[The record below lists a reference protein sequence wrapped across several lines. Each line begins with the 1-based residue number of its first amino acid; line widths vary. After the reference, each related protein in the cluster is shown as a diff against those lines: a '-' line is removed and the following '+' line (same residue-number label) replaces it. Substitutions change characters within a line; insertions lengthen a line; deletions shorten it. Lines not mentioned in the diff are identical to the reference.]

1 MYLLHRSVI
10 THVYCGSGSPLWCC
24 HNAWKKGHICK
35 FVICNNCKERE
46 DNERLIKLGNT
57 RLRRDVS
64 ASDKKKTLDCND
76 PCSHNHI
83 TQHMRAVTD
92 DTYFSA
98 KYLKKTIDKNL
109 PLPTVCSQCHLTLS
123 NNK

>member
-1 MYLLHRSVI
+1 ME
-10 THVYCGSGSPLWCC
+10 
-24 HNAWKKGHICK
+24 KGHICK

-46 DNERLIKLGNT
+46 DNERLVKLGGT
-57 RLRRDVS
+57 RLHRDVS
-64 ASDKKKTLDCND
+64 SSDKKKTLDCND